1 MESASDANCEQRSS
15 SGLASPAVKVAQP
28 RAVDG
33 RAPCIVGRLLRAFKL
48 SPPMETLGGDEPDA
62 NADANPNGSAI
73 NSLPEGQ
80 PAYHGVDCGGTGGTG
95 IPAQQQ
101 QQQAISPVARNDSAS
116 SRQLR
121 ALLRKGYSMEDG
133 SDSDSF
139 VDCDGESDEEEGDE
153 DVDDDEERA
162 AFVARL
168 HRPSAP
174 VFRH

>member
-1 MESASDANCEQRSS
+1 MAAAGAKALKERLCSLTGMTTANVDRFVRLALDMGEDGRIEKGQSQGVLARVLGALLQECLASSPSDIAGSMGLTLPEAATPEEAKDLPVLNLGLAAVESAPDRS
-15 SGLASPAVKVAQP
+15 
-28 RAVDG
+28 
-33 RAPCIVGRLLRAFKL
+33 
-48 SPPMETLGGDEPDA
+48 
-62 NADANPNGSAI
+62 
-73 NSLPEGQ
+73 
-80 PAYHGVDCGGTGGTG
+80 
-95 IPAQQQ
+95 
-101 QQQAISPVARNDSAS
+101 
-116 SRQLR
+116 
-121 ALLRKGYSMEDG
+121 DG